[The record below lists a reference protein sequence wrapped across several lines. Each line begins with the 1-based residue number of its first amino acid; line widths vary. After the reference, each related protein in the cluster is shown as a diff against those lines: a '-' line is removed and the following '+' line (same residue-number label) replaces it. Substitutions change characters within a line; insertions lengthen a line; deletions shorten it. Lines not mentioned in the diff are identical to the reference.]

1 MKADNNEEQNEKAL
15 NSIRRKYK
23 GRPGR
28 KKINSAISE
37 EELIKQGQSL
47 LNEESNN
54 VRTLAM
60 SLPFESYSKITKTK
74 TVFED
79 GDKGNS
85 RTQQIVINKSAMNE
99 SSYNKNNSR
108 VNEEKGKIVSIKS
121 VSTNLYNANTNNNIN
136 ESQGKNS
143 SRVNIS
149 RNSSQG
155 KIVEIKQEI
164 NSGQSQRQRDSRKE
178 SREKADI
185 HQRISSN
192 IEGRSS
198 RKNIIKQVDTYQRNT
213 NGDSRN
219 SRKNI
224 INQVDTYQRQNNRGS
239 RDSRNSRKDTSN
251 QRETY
256 QEQSYRNSR
265 NGSQNSKNHVI
276 KESTST
282 TSINRRSGG
291 NTNETTTKIIQ
302 NYTFYQDQKSKTMSN
317 MGYHPS
323 NNNKI
328 NVKEYESNRRSSRNS
343 SSSITKN
350 NEKNGSNTIKV
361 NKVLITNKENNTK
374 KIYNIKT
381 TPIMISNKNN
391 SNATS
396 TNNYKKINNQY
407 DTNTNRVNKA
417 NISIASKLA
426 LNELKPKEINP
437 YATMKNFFRKD
448 NLSFHVIN
456 ESKKKEKKPYV
467 LHVRKLERI
476 SSNSQLRRSYYNEK
490 EPIIDNNNY
499 KSVIVKTVSK
509 DKNNLKNNLTNKKS
523 SENKLNNIFM
533 VNTAK
538 KDIKESGKEI
548 KKQIYVNPR
557 KNDIKKSDNIQSN
570 TKMRMSYNSNSSNN
584 NIKKNNSFVNDIHH
598 KILSVKNVSED
609 DDNIINEKD
618 VANRMNY
625 LHDIF
630 KINSGK
636 KELNESQ
643 RIKQIKVYDTQRK
656 NDIIK
661 SGKVQANSQMRMSY
675 NNDIRQK
682 DQGGNEI
689 HHKILSVKNVSEEED
704 NLINEENLANRMSYI
719 NKIFK
724 INTTEKNEQ
733 NERQKLIKSQV
744 YDTNRKNVITKPENI
759 QSNSKMRTSY
769 NNNNSNNSNHHI
781 KNYNS
786 FTNDIHHKI
795 LSVKNISEEDN
806 LINEENLANRM
817 NYINKIFK
825 INTENKALYEKQK
838 LAKTQIYDTNTN
850 NNSNRIN
857 NMKKDS
863 IQSNSN
869 MRMSYNSN
877 NSNHHIKNYNS
888 FTNDIHHKILS
899 VKNVSEEDN
908 IISEKDVANRLNYL
922 HNIFKIN
929 TGTKEQ
935 YENSHRKNESM
946 RGLASNNSESKG
958 TTIISS
964 NRRSN
969 RKILSS
975 GDLGSDSKNFRV
987 EKTQIIKYGRRSNSR
1002 GNSRSNSISNYEN
1015 INEGTFTTTKHIRRT
1030 ASEVELGQRR
1040 REKKI

>member
-37 EELIKQGQSL
+37 EELLKQGQFL
-47 LNEESNN
+47 INEESNN
-54 VRTLAM
+54 DRTLAM

-85 RTQQIVINKSAMNE
+85 RTQQIVINKSAKNE

-178 SREKADI
+178 SREKVDT

-213 NGDSRN
+213 SGDSRN

-302 NYTFYQDQKSKTMSN
+302 NYTFYQDPKSKTMSN

-350 NEKNGSNTIKV
+350 NEKNESNTIKV

-391 SNATS
+391 YNANS

-523 SENKLNNIFM
+523 TENKLNNIFM

-598 KILSVKNVSED
+598 QILSVKNVSED

-661 SGKVQANSQMRMSY
+661 SGKVQ
-675 NNDIRQK
+675 
-682 DQGGNEI
+682 
-689 HHKILSVKNVSEEED
+689 
-704 NLINEENLANRMSYI
+704 NEENLANRMSYI

-769 NNNNSNNSNHHI
+769 NSNNSNHHI

-850 NNSNRIN
+850 NNSSRIN

-877 NSNHHIKNYNS
+877 NNNHHIKNYNS